1 MEPNREVEYRIVTS
15 DLSESFGTAIRTK
28 GCLLLFCL
36 QGRAIVSANLERR
49 VFRRGD
55 IAVIF
60 PDTLFVV
67 HGTCCDF
74 RVRTIEMS
82 PELTDEVILPLSSVF
97 FERIYDEPILPTTG
111 EQRVLLETW
120 NAHIDYYAQGSA
132 AKSARMMM
140 RNELQNLFLAME
152 VALVFDAPPEHV
164 KSLSSSRR
172 LFNSFCKLIA
182 ENCCSQHEVKFYA
195 DKLCITPYYLSKIT
209 ARITEATP
217 KQLIDWQIVMEIK
230 HLLTTTDLTIKEIAD
245 RFRFDSTSYL
255 GRYFRR
261 YTGMTPSGFRQNN
274 T

>member
-1 MEPNREVEYRIVTS
+1 MERNQDAEYRIATS
-15 DLSESFGTAIRTK
+15 DLSGSFGSAIRTK

-49 VFRRGD
+49 VFRRGN

-67 HGTCCDF
+67 HGTCGDF

-82 PELTDEVILPLSSVF
+82 PELTDEVILPLSSTF
-97 FERIYDEPILPTTG
+97 FERIYNEPILSTTG
-111 EQRVLLETW
+111 EQWALLETW
-120 NAHIDYYAQGSA
+120 NAHINYYAQGSA
-132 AKSARMMM
+132 VKSARMMI
-140 RNELQNLFLAME
+140 RNQLQNLFLAME
-152 VALVFDAPPEHV
+152 VKLVFDTPPENL
-164 KSLSSSRR
+164 KSIPSSRR
-172 LFNSFCKLIA
+172 LFNAFCKLVT
-182 ENCCSQHEVKFYA
+182 ENCYAQHEVKFYA

-245 RFRFDSTSYL
+245 RFHFDSTSYL

-261 YTGMTPSGFRQNN
+261 HTGMTPSEFRKQ
-274 T
+274 